1 MVCVQAT
8 YSSLTDRY
16 VYLRIVTFSYGYL
29 RIVTFSYGYLRK
41 SASVVSPCEILKIS
55 KFRRLGAVIL
65 RFITDQLR
73 TVTST
78 YDPADAC
85 VRAASTYPYLSAAD
99 VTQRKR
105 LCDWGISWRGSSR
118 LTRITVS

>member
-1 MVCVQAT
+1 M
-8 YSSLTDRY
+8 
-16 VYLRIVTFSYGYL
+16 VTFSYGYL

-41 SASVVSPCEILKIS
+41 SASVASPCEILNIS

-78 YDPADAC
+78 YNPAGAC
-85 VRAASTYPYLSAAD
+85 VRVASTYPYLSAAD
-99 VTQRKR
+99 VIQRKR
-105 LCDWGISWRGSSR
+105 LCDWGITLILRFPFFKVISDFFFFFF
-118 LTRITVS
+118 IPFF

>member
-8 YSSLTDRY
+8 DNYVHLRIVAFSY
-16 VYLRIVTFSYGYL
+16 VYLRKY
-29 RIVTFSYGYLRK
+29 
-41 SASVVSPCEILKIS
+41 ASVATPCEILNIS

-65 RFITDQLR
+65 RFTTDQLR

-85 VRAASTYPYLSAAD
+85 ACATFTYSYLSAAN
-99 VTQRKR
+99 VT
-105 LCDWGISWRGSSR
+105 
-118 LTRITVS
+118 T

>member
-1 MVCVQAT
+1 M
-8 YSSLTDRY
+8 
-16 VYLRIVTFSYGYL
+16 
-29 RIVTFSYGYLRK
+29 
-41 SASVVSPCEILKIS
+41 VSPCEI
-55 KFRRLGAVIL
+55 GAVIL

-105 LCDWGISWRGSSR
+105 LCDWGIRYLGYSGGRKTSAELLQLHKPSNINKGQNGHEQR
-118 LTRITVS
+118 LNPEPVLYKFTGDCNQTCLRLC

>member
-8 YSSLTDRY
+8 DSY
-16 VYLRIVTFSYGYL
+16 VHLRIVTFSYGYL
-29 RIVTFSYGYLRK
+29 RNFAFQS
-41 SASVVSPCEILKIS
+41 
-55 KFRRLGAVIL
+55 
-65 RFITDQLR
+65 TDQLR

-105 LCDWGISWRGSSR
+105 LCDWGIDR
-118 LTRITVS
+118 

>member
-1 MVCVQAT
+1 MVYVQAT
-8 YSSLTDRY
+8 DSY
-16 VYLRIVTFSYGYL
+16 VHLRIVTFSYGYL

-55 KFRRLGAVIL
+55 KFRRLGAVML

-85 VRAASTYPYLSAAD
+85 VPAASTYPYLSAAD

-105 LCDWGISWRGSSR
+105 LCDWGISFH
-118 LTRITVS
+118 RIGTPRP

>member
-8 YSSLTDRY
+8 DSY
-16 VYLRIVTFSYGYL
+16 VHL

-41 SASVVSPCEILKIS
+41 SASVATPCEILKIS

-65 RFITDQLR
+65 RFITDHLR

-85 VRAASTYPYLSAAD
+85 VRAASTYQYLSAVD

-105 LCDWGISWRGSSR
+105 LCD
-118 LTRITVS
+118 